1 MKEERLFHSVARQI
15 SDLIE
20 KGEFPYGTRLPGE
33 RELAERFSVSRV
45 TIREAEIALQAIGLV
60 EIKTGSGVY
69 VCDSKPANLGALP
82 SVSAFELTEARSLI
96 EAEAAALAAKVITD
110 AELEKLQTLTLEM
123 ASPDK
128 AISTKADGEFHATIA
143 RASGNKAM
151 LHVIETLWRMRE
163 ELSDVKQ
170 MYESVCDEDAS
181 VRAREHQDILDALL
195 ARDPVRARDA
205 MRQHF
210 LRLIGAM
217 LDVSERQALEEL
229 QQRVSE
235 SRERFLSTAQIS

>member
-1 MKEERLFHSVARQI
+1 
-15 SDLIE
+15 
-20 KGEFPYGTRLPGE
+20 
-33 RELAERFSVSRV
+33 
-45 TIREAEIALQAIGLV
+45 
-60 EIKTGSGVY
+60 
-69 VCDSKPANLGALP
+69 
-82 SVSAFELTEARSLI
+82 
-96 EAEAAALAAKVITD
+96 
-110 AELEKLQTLTLEM
+110 
-123 ASPDK
+123 
-128 AISTKADGEFHATIA
+128 
-143 RASGNKAM
+143 M